1 MEHLIYKSVTDLS
14 HAIQTRKISSRE
26 VVETCL
32 ERIKAVNPGLNAVV
46 ALSEEKALKKAD
58 EADKALAKGDIQGP
72 LHGVPMT
79 IKDSLDTAGMIST
92 GGTLGRANFI
102 PQKDATVVA
111 RLRKAG
117 AILVGKTNTSEF
129 TLTYDTNNLIYGQT
143 NNPYMVSHSP
153 GGSSGGGAAIV
164 AAGGSPF
171 DIGSDYGGSLRFPA
185 HCCGVA
191 TIKPTSGRVPRTGQI
206 LPFGGLLDHFQQL
219 GPIARYVCDLQL
231 LLPIICGPDTID
243 PSMVPMPLN
252 TGKKVDV
259 SKLRVAFHVDNGIIP
274 VSDETEKMILRAA
287 GVLGDLGLTLKE
299 DRPEMIEDTYELGMG
314 LWSADGGALI
324 RRLLRESNTQKHTL
338 PWLDQADPIDAA
350 QLDALVMKWYQY
362 RSAMLSFFKDHDI
375 IICPVN
381 VNPALPHGSLGS
393 DLRAFSYT
401 SAYNLTGWPAAVI
414 PGGLSSKGLPMGIQ
428 IVGKPW
434 REDLVLAT
442 AACLEKT
449 MGGFQPPDPDP
460 ALN

>member
-1 MEHLIYKSVTDLS
+1 MEHLIYKSVTELA
-14 HAIQTRKISSRE
+14 HAIQNRTISSRE
-26 VVETCL
+26 VTETCI

-46 ALSEEKALKKAD
+46 CLSEEKALRKAD
-58 EADKALAKGDIQGP
+58 EADKVLANGHIQGP
-72 LHGVPMT
+72 LHGIPMT
-79 IKDSLDTAGMIST
+79 IKDSLDTADMVST
-92 GGTLGRANFI
+92 GGTLGRANYI
-102 PQKDATVVA
+102 PPKDATVVA
-111 RLRKAG
+111 RLRQAG
-117 AILVGKTNTSEF
+117 AILVGKTNTSEL
-129 TLTYDTNNLIYGQT
+129 TLTYDTNNLIHGQT
-143 NNPYMVSHSP
+143 NNPHRVSHSP
-153 GGSSGGGAAIV
+153 GGSSGGGAAMV

-219 GPIARYVCDLQL
+219 GPIARNVCDLQL
-231 LLPIICGPDTID
+231 LLPIICGPDNID
-243 PSMVPMPLN
+243 PSIIPMPLN
-252 TGKKVDV
+252 TGKNLDV
-259 SKLRVAFHVDNGIIP
+259 SKLRAAFYVDNGIIP
-274 VSDETEKMILRAA
+274 VSDETAEMIHRAA
-287 GVLGDLGLTLKE
+287 KTLQDLGLTIKE
-299 DRPEMIEDTYELGMG
+299 DRPEMIEETYELGMG

-324 RRLLRESNTQKHTL
+324 KRLLKESNTQKHTL

-362 RSAMLSFFKDHDI
+362 RSTMLSFFKDHDI

-381 VNPALPHGSLGS
+381 ANPALPHGSLGP

-434 REDLVLAT
+434 QEDLVLAT
-442 AACLEKT
+442 AACLEKE
-449 MGGFQPPDPDP
+449 MDGFQPIHTLDS
-460 ALN
+460 